1 MEVAS
6 HTAFMDPILDELRTQ
21 LADITPQT
29 PQVPFISTVV
39 DPTGP
44 TPRLDADY
52 WVANVRKPALV
63 SQAITV
69 AAADHDTFVEISPH
83 PLLTHSIIETAEA
96 VVAEPVAVA
105 STLRRGDDETLHF
118 HVQRAELGHQQ
129 GGAARAGGFVEL
141 PATPWQHGH
150 HWLPLPGRAGQAPDV
165 HPLLGVHVEPLTGG
179 HLWQNDLGAQD
190 MPWLAEQPVP
200 GQVVAAAAA
209 LIEMAVAAA
218 SQALGAPAESITV
231 SGLQIDE
238 PLVLEG
244 GMQVT
249 TAFSGPDGQSR
260 VEIHARPAGEAWTRY
275 AVADI
280 AAAAG
285 DRPAEA
291 AGEPG
296 VLTLPDSVA
305 THPAYRLHPA
315 LLDAALR
322 QLAAGLGFGS
332 HDAEQGG
339 YVPTAVAAVQVF
351 APTGRQVRCHAEVSS
366 VEDQAAVG
374 RILLTDESGA
384 AVAELTGVELRPL
397 DPRAL
402 RVPLDQKLFA
412 AEWTPTEPVGLPDGA
427 GAAAGSWLLLSE
439 PDAEGLAAQFAA
451 RLAAPNRRVITGPF
465 ADGPGLI
472 EAVGQAAADPAHPP
486 AGIIVLLGQSGFDGS
501 DPDGALARARE
512 LTWTASSAARAAVQ
526 GWSTATGD
534 SKPRLWLVSR
544 GGLAFGGSA
553 RLDAGEAKL
562 GPSHE
567 LGGDGLGGAEPG
579 DPAIGALKGVVR
591 TWRFPG
597 ELARVLADE
606 PDLGATL
613 VDLDA
618 SADAAALADALLV
631 ELGSPLR
638 DDVIAWRGG
647 RRYTERLTRATLDG
661 AAGSP
666 DTVPNGQA
674 TVRTDGSYLIT
685 GGLGGLGIVVARW
698 LVARGAGRIVLNG
711 RSEPAEQQRAVLDE
725 LSATA
730 EVVFVAGD
738 ISSPGV
744 ADRLVAAAQ
753 ETGRPLRGVVHAAGV
768 LGDGLVTEVTR
779 ESLESVWS
787 AKAVGA
793 ARLHAATV
801 DSALDWWVGFSSMAA
816 LLGLPGQLGYAT
828 SNAWL
833 DALMAWRHASG
844 LPATAIN
851 WGQWSDVGLGRSMTL
866 SVLDPI
872 SPDEGIEALDA
883 VLGADSGQ
891 IGARIGVG
899 RLRIDRAVATSPEFR
914 ELTFF
919 EELVAEADVT
929 LDTAV
934 TSEQAGAAAPASGVP
949 DWSSIPADQRRAELV
964 VRLQAILARELRT
977 SVSAVD
983 VDQPFPEMGLDSM
996 IAMTVLK
1003 ETQQLVGV
1011 DLSASMLW
1019 NHPSI
1024 SALATHLVGLLA
1036 ARYAEPDSTAGQD
1049 DDDLGFGSSG
1059 GVLDELFDQVESAST
1074 GSESGI
1080 Y

>member
-1 MEVAS
+1 AAVAAAERFARRVNMEVAS
-6 HTAFMDPILDELRTQ
+6 HTAFMDPILDELRAE
-21 LADITPQT
+21 LADITPQM
-29 PQVPFISTVV
+29 PQIPFISTAV
-39 DPTGP
+39 DPAGP

-63 SQAITV
+63 SQAVTV
-69 AAADHDTFVEISPH
+69 ATADYDTFIEISPH

-96 VVAEPVAVA
+96 AATDPVTVA
-105 STLRRGDDETLHF
+105 STLRRGDDETLGF
-118 HVQRAELGHQQ
+118 HVQLTELGGQHS
-129 GGAARAGGFVEL
+129 GTGVARAGGFAEL
-141 PATPWQHGH
+141 PTTPWQHSR
-150 HWLPLPGRAGQAPDV
+150 HWLHVPARAGQAPDV
-165 HPLLGVHVEPLTGG
+165 HPLLGVHVELLTGG
-179 HLWQNDLGAQD
+179 HLWQNDLLTEA
-190 MPWLAEQPVP
+190 MPWLAERPAH
-200 GQVVAAAAA
+200 GQAVASVAA
-209 LIEMAVAAA
+209 LIEMAVAAG
-218 SQALGAPAESITV
+218 SQALGKPGESIAVT
-231 SGLQIDE
+231 GLQIE
-238 PLVLEG
+238 QPLVLDS

-249 TAFSGPDGQSR
+249 TQLSGADGQSR
-260 VEIHARPAGEAWTRY
+260 VEIHARPAGEVWTRY

-280 AAAAG
+280 AVA
-285 DRPAEA
+285 PAERSA
-291 AGEPG
+291 SESDEGTG
-296 VLTLPDSVA
+296 HSVLTLPDTVA

-315 LLDAALR
+315 LLDAGLR
-322 QLAAGLGFGS
+322 QLTAAIAAD
-332 HDAEQGG
+332 DAEHGG
-339 YVPTAVAAVQVF
+339 YVPTAVAAVRVF
-351 APTGRQVRCHAEVSS
+351 APAGRQVRCHTEVSS
-366 VEDQAAVG
+366 PEDKVAVG
-374 RILLTDESGA
+374 RVVLTDDTGT

-412 AEWTPTEPVGLPDGA
+412 TEWTPAESVTASEDT

-439 PDAEGLAAQFAA
+439 TGTDTEGLTAQFAA
-451 RLAAPNRRVITGPF
+451 RLAAPNRKVLTGPF
-465 ADGPGLI
+465 ADGPALI
-472 EAVGQAAADPAHPP
+472 DVVGQAGADPAHPP
-486 AGIIVLLGQSGFDGS
+486 AGIVVFLDRVGFDGS
-501 DPDGALARARE
+501 DPDGALARARD
-512 LTWTASSAARAAVQ
+512 LIWTASSAARVAVD
-526 GWSTATGD
+526 GWSEVSGTT
-534 SKPRLWLVSR
+534 KPRLWLVSR
-544 GGLAFGGSA
+544 GGLAFGDS
-553 RLDAGEAKL
+553 
-562 GPSHE
+562 
-567 LGGDGLGGAEPG
+567 EPG

-618 SADAAALADALLV
+618 SADTAALADALLA
-631 ELGSPLR
+631 ELGAPLR

-647 RRYTERLTRATLDG
+647 QRYTERLTRATLDG
-661 AAGSP
+661 AADAAP
-666 DTVPNGQA
+666 APQA
-674 TVRTDGSYLIT
+674 EVRADGSYLLT

-725 LSATA
+725 LAAAT

-753 ETGRPLRGVVHAAGV
+753 ETGKPLRGVVHAAGV
-768 LGDGLVTEVTR
+768 LGDGLVTAVTR

-793 ARLHAATV
+793 ARLHAATAAV
-801 DSALDWWVGFSSMAA
+801 QLDWWVGFSSMAA

-872 SPDEGIEALDA
+872 SPDEGVEALDA
-883 VLGADSGQ
+883 VLGADSGL

-914 ELTFF
+914 DLTFF
-919 EELVAEADVT
+919 EDLVGEASEAGGASGA
-929 LDTAV
+929 AV
-934 TSEQAGAAAPASGVP
+934 TGEQASAGASAAGVP
-949 DWSSIPADQRRAELV
+949 DWATIPADQRREELV

-977 SVSAVD
+977 SASAVD

-1024 SALATHLVGLLA
+1024 SALTTHLVGLLA
-1036 ARYAEPDSTAGQD
+1036 SRYAEPDSTAGQD